1 VTGDRTEVEAE
12 GATVRDLLDDLEQRF
27 PGIRAR
33 LYDGAGNLRR
43 FVNLYVN
50 DEDVRYLQGEQ
61 TPLSD
66 GDELSIIPAI
76 AGGAGSGQIRRAT
89 PPEAGRPVGC
99 PAGAE

>member
-12 GATVRDLLDDLEQRF
+12 GATVGDLLADLERRF

-33 LYDGAGNLRR
+33 LYDEAGNLRR

-50 DEDVRYLQGEQ
+50 DEDVRYLQGEE

-76 AGGAGSGQIRRAT
+76 AGGSDPSGRSGQVRTGAPARR
-89 PPEAGRPVGC
+89 
-99 PAGAE
+99 PAGAD